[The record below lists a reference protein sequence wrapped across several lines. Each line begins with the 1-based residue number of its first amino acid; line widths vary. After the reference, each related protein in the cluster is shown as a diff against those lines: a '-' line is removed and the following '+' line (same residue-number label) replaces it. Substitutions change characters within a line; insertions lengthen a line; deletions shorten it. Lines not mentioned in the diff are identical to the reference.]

1 MSIKWAAIIHSIVSA
16 LAVIPSIG
24 LAIGLTIGAAD
35 SNTGALATLV
45 VWLSGLFPGVL
56 IVSIIV
62 VWVAYGTR
70 HPRVVWAA
78 IAFPWMYLLVLI
90 ATTALIAAGR
100 VGPPGDITFV
110 LIRNANRQPIEFYAS
125 GFCEMKNVFVTII
138 QKSLRLDRF
147 KMAV

>member
-1 MSIKWAAIIHSIVSA
+1 VSIKWAAIIHSIVSA

-62 VWVAYGTR
+62 VWVAYRTR
-70 HPRVVWAA
+70 HVLAVWAV
-78 IAFPWMYLLVLI
+78 IAFPWAFFLVLI
-90 ATTALIAAGR
+90 ATTAL
-100 VGPPGDITFV
+100 
-110 LIRNANRQPIEFYAS
+110 LIVIVAQR
-125 GFCEMKNVFVTII
+125 
-138 QKSLRLDRF
+138 
-147 KMAV
+147 

>member
-1 MSIKWAAIIHSIVSA
+1 VSIKWAAIIHSIVSA

-62 VWVAYGTR
+62 VWVAYRTQHVR
-70 HPRVVWAA
+70 AVWAA
-78 IAFPWMYLLVLI
+78 IAFPWAFFLVLI
-90 ATTALIAAGR
+90 ATTAL
-100 VGPPGDITFV
+100 
-110 LIRNANRQPIEFYAS
+110 LIVILAQR
-125 GFCEMKNVFVTII
+125 
-138 QKSLRLDRF
+138 
-147 KMAV
+147 